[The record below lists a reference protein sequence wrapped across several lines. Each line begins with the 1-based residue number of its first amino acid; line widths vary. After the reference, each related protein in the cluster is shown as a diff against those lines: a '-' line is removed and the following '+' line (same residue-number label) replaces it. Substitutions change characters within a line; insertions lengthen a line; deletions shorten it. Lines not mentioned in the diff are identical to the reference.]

1 MEDYMKVVNKIFTLS
16 LSAILGL
23 SFCSASAF
31 AGETYNNNNS
41 KISVKP
47 VAEKKQSPYKLRR
60 SPNIDFCHSIGVLE
74 ALRASSRSVP
84 LLHEDEE
91 IFKNLEEEEAKPID
105 IVSFILELNSESR
118 LMI

>member
-1 MEDYMKVVNKIFTLS
+1 MKVVNKIFTLS

-84 LLHEDEE
+84 LFLHEDEE
-91 IFKNLEEEEAKPID
+91 IFKNLEEEEARPID

>member
-31 AGETYNNNNS
+31 AGETYNNNS

-91 IFKNLEEEEAKPID
+91 IFKNLEEEEARPID
-105 IVSFILELNSESR
+105 IVSLILDLNSESR